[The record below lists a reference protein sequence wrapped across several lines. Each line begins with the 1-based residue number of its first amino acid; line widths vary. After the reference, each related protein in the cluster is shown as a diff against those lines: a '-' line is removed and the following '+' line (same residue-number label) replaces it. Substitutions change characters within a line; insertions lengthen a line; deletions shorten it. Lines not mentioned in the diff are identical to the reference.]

1 MVADP
6 KEIIHPVRI
15 QDEMQVSYLNYA
27 MSVIVSRAL
36 PDVRDGLKPVQ
47 RRILYAMDELSLGP
61 NTQYKKSARIV
72 GEVLGKYHPH
82 GDSPVYDALVR
93 MAQDFSLRYPL
104 VDGQGNFGSIDDDP
118 PAAMRYTEARLPRI
132 AQEMLED
139 LDLDTVD
146 FATNFDDSL
155 SEPKVLPAKLPNLL
169 INGAS
174 GIAVGMATNTPPHNL
189 TEICNAIC
197 YLIDNPNT
205 SVDDLLKIVKG
216 PDFPTKGIALVG
228 KDKEFL
234 SNLYSTGQGRVIMR
248 SKISV
253 EDLKGDRSSIVITEL
268 PYQVN
273 KASLVAK
280 IAQMTRDKKIEGI
293 SDIRDES
300 DRDGMRVV
308 VELKRG
314 AHAQMVLNN
323 LYKHTSMQSSFNV
336 MMLALVDGQPQIL
349 TLKRALQLFVDHRV
363 IIITR
368 RSEFLLKKAKTRA
381 HILEGL
387 RIALEFL
394 DKVIQ
399 LIRQADDVDSA
410 RKSLMAELN
419 LTEPQSQAIL
429 DMQLRRLAALER
441 QRLEDEYKNVINTI
455 KDLEE
460 LLSAPGKIIGVVREE
475 TMKLKEDYPSPR
487 LTEIVEEVPTQH
499 TLEELTQPQEVVIT
513 LSRRDYIKR
522 IPSDTYRS
530 QLRGGKGVK
539 GMTTREGDAVQHL
552 TVADARDLLLLFT
565 NKGRVYPLRCFEVPI
580 DTSRVTRGNAL
591 VNMVKLNPGERVHEV
606 VAVPQLDT
614 NGRFVLGTR
623 RGEVKGLRL
632 RDLANLRSNG
642 LIVMDVEKGDEL
654 VSVRKLEQEHD
665 VVMITAGGQSI
676 RFGGDRVPSRSRP
689 AGGVRG
695 IKLVGDDVVVGME
708 TVDLKDRIMVVTEFG
723 HGKLMA
729 MSRYP
734 KQGRGGMGVRAFN
747 VTKKTGALVDSEL
760 VKEGVDNEVFIVSAN
775 SQVYRTKLDG
785 IPTQGRHSS
794 GVIVWRPDSG
804 DKVASI
810 ACFQNEDKA

>member
-1 MVADP
+1 MVANP
-6 KEIIHPVRI
+6 NEIIVPVRI
-15 QDEMQVSYLNYA
+15 QEEMQVSYLNYA

-47 RRILYAMDELSLGP
+47 RRILYAMGELNLGP
-61 NTQYKKSARIV
+61 NTQYKKCARIV

-82 GDSPVYDALVR
+82 GDSPVYEALVR

-104 VDGQGNFGSIDDDP
+104 VEGQGNFGSVDDDP

-132 AQEMLED
+132 ALEMLAD
-139 LDLDTVD
+139 LDLNTVD
-146 FATNFDDSL
+146 FKTNFDDSL
-155 SEPKVLPAKLPNLL
+155 TEPKVLPAKLPNLL

-189 TEICNAIC
+189 NEICDAVC
-197 YLIDNPNT
+197 CLIDDPDS
-205 SVDDLLKIVKG
+205 SVEDLLKIVRG

-228 KDKEFL
+228 IGREYL
-234 SNLYSTGQGRVIMR
+234 YNLYSTGKGRVVMR
-248 SKISV
+248 AKAAV
-253 EDLKGDRSSIVITEL
+253 EELKGERESIVVTEL

-273 KASLVAK
+273 KATLVSK

-349 TLKRALQLFVDHRV
+349 TLKRALQLFIHHRV
-363 IIITR
+363 NIITR
-368 RSEFLLKKAKTRA
+368 RSEFLLKKAKDRS

-394 DKVIQ
+394 DKVIK
-399 LIRQADDVDSA
+399 LIRHADDVDSA
-410 RKSLMAELN
+410 RKSLITELK
-419 LTEPQSQAIL
+419 LSEPQSQAIL

-441 QRLEDEYKNVINTI
+441 QRLEDEYQSVSKTI
-455 KDLEE
+455 KDLEA
-460 LLSAPGKIIGVVREE
+460 LLSGPGKIVSYVREE
-475 TMKLKEDYPSPR
+475 TVKLKEDYPSPR
-487 LTEIVEEVPTQH
+487 LTEIVEEEPTQH
-499 TLEELTQPQEVVIT
+499 TLEQLTQPQEVVIT

-539 GMTTREGDAVQHL
+539 GMSTREGDAVQHL

-565 NKGRVYPLRCFEVPI
+565 NRGRVYPLRCFEVPI
-580 DTSRVTRGNAL
+580 DISRVTRGNAL
-591 VNMVKLNPGERVHEV
+591 VNMVKLNPGERVHELI
-606 VAVPQLDT
+606 AVPQLDT
-614 NGRFVLGTR
+614 NGRFVLGTLK
-623 RGEVKGLRL
+623 GEVKALRI
-632 RDLANLRSNG
+632 RDLANLRTNG
-642 LIVMDVEKGDEL
+642 LIIMDVEKGDEL
-654 VSVRKLEQEHD
+654 VSVRKLEQDHD
-665 VVMITAGGQSI
+665 VVFITAKGQSI
-676 RFGGDRVPSRSRP
+676 RFSGERVPSRSRP

-708 TVDLKDRIMVVTEFG
+708 TVDLKDRIMVVTELG
-723 HGKLMA
+723 HGKLMT

-747 VTKKTGALVDSEL
+747 VTKRTGLLVDAEV

-775 SQVYRTKLDG
+775 SKVYRTKLEG

-794 GVIVWRPDSG
+794 GVIVWRPGPG

-810 ACFQNEDKA
+810 ACFQNEDKS